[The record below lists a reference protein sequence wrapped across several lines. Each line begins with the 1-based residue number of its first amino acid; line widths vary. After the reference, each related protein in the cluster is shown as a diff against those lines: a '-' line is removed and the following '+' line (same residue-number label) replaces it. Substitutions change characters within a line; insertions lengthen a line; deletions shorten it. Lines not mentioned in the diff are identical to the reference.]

1 MEGEVVGRDVPL
13 AERVPS
19 GWSGWRREKNNRG
32 REGRRGREVG
42 RRKEKRYN
50 GGKGRRQKG
59 REKRIVAGY
68 PHLDSESL
76 ELKAG
81 FFFCCISHMQLT
93 TKENSHNKMYP
104 EEHLCS

>member
-13 AERVPS
+13 AERVPC
-19 GWSGWRREKNNRG
+19 GWSGWRREKKNRG

-59 REKRIVAGY
+59 RKRIVAGC
-68 PHLDSESL
+68 PHLDSGSL

-81 FFFCCISHMQLT
+81 FFSHAFHTADYKREQPHQ
-93 TKENSHNKMYP
+93 NVS
-104 EEHLCS
+104 

>member
-19 GWSGWRREKNNRG
+19 GWSGWGREKKNRG
-32 REGRRGREVG
+32 REGRRGR
-42 RRKEKRYN
+42 RKENRYN

-59 REKRIVAGY
+59 REKRTVAGY
-68 PHLDSESL
+68 PYLDSGSL

-81 FFFCCISHMQLT
+81 FFSVAFTHAADY
-93 TKENSHNKMYP
+93 KENSHTKMYP

>member
-19 GWSGWRREKNNRG
+19 GWSGWRREKKNRG
-32 REGRRGREVG
+32 RGGEEERRG

-50 GGKGRRQKG
+50 GRKGRTQKE
-59 REKRIVAGY
+59 REKRTVAGY
-68 PHLDSESL
+68 PYLDSGSL

-81 FFFCCISHMQLT
+81 FFSHAFHT
-93 TKENSHNKMYP
+93 ADYKENSHTKMYP

>member
-1 MEGEVVGRDVPL
+1 MCHLLSVFLVGGVDGGGEKKN
-13 AERVPS
+13 
-19 GWSGWRREKNNRG
+19 RR

-68 PHLDSESL
+68 PHLDSGSL

-81 FFFCCISHMQLT
+81 FFSHAFHT
-93 TKENSHNKMYP
+93 
-104 EEHLCS
+104 CS